1 MYKGLFY
8 LFFLVVILVA
18 FVFSNYKDVFL
29 ANF

>member
-18 FVFSNYKDVFL
+18 FVFSNYKDVFH
-29 ANF
+29 ANI

>member
-1 MYKGLFY
+1 MYKGIFY

-29 ANF
+29 